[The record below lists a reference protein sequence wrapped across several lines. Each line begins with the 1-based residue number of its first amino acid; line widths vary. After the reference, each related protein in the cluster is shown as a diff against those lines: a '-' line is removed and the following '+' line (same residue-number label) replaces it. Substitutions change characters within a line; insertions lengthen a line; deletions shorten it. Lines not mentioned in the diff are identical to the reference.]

1 MERVQTRFC
10 VNTDL
15 QCDKFLSVYLSCW
28 SEGPQWTNPALM
40 NLPNF

>member
-15 QCDKFLSVYLSCW
+15 QCDKFLSVTLAV
-28 SEGPQWTNPALM
+28 GPRAPQWTNPALM